1 LRGKKLQLT
10 IKQQLRLACVSRSVA
25 IFGHNNLSLQ
35 IENFYLY
42 LSHENSCKEND
53 FILYRKTSNCETQ
66 LLIWY
71 NEFTKL
77 DFHNFNELKS
87 VYGNASIINNERV
100 VFNIKGND
108 YRLVVSLNFL
118 QTACYVIWFGT
129 HKEYD
134 KINVE
139 TVSFDVAILNYKK
152 R

>member
-1 LRGKKLQLT
+1 MKILVKKT
-10 IKQQLRLACVSRSVA
+10 
-25 IFGHNNLSLQ
+25 
-35 IENFYLY
+35 
-42 LSHENSCKEND
+42 
-53 FILYRKTSNCETQ
+53 ILYYIVQYPIAKTQ

-71 NEFTKL
+71 NEFSKL
-77 DFHNFNELKS
+77 EFHNFNQLKQ
-87 VYGNASIINNERV
+87 VYGNASIVNTERV

-108 YRLVVSLNFL
+108 FRLVVSINFS

-139 TVSFDVAILNYKK
+139 NVAFDVSILNYKK